1 MPADV
6 RGYLQHLQVQRKLSG
21 HTLDNYGRDLEQLL
35 ALMQERP
42 GAQLD
47 QLGQF
52 DIRRFASQLHA
63 RGVSASSIARKLS
76 AWRGFFRWLAL
87 QRPLAANP
95 VDGVKPPKRAKP
107 LPKALGVDDAVKLV
121 SSDVTVRDDDV
132 AGSLCDKAMFE
143 LLYSSG
149 LRVSE
154 LTSLDL
160 RYVREASHESQ
171 GWLDLDAA
179 EVTVTGK
186 GSKRRTVPV
195 GGAALAA
202 LKAWLAVRG
211 EPAAPVGSGA
221 KAEYDGEGESEGRR
235 EAEPPGT
242 GKDKPGASTNP
253 DDVHA
258 LFLNARGRRITPRV
272 VQARIKAHAQ
282 SLGIAADVHP
292 HMLRH
297 SFASHV
303 LQSSGDLRAV
313 QEMLGHASIASTQV
327 YTALDFQR
335 LAQVYDAAHPRAKK
349 QDEQG

>member
-6 RGYLQHLQVQRKLSG
+6 NGYLLHLQVQRKLSA
-21 HTLDNYGRDLEQLL
+21 HTLDNYRRDLVQLLTLMQARPGARLEQLN
-35 ALMQERP
+35 
-42 GAQLD
+42 
-47 QLGQF
+47 QF

-63 RGVSASSIARKLS
+63 SGLSASSIARKLS
-76 AWRGFFRWLAL
+76 AWRGFFSWLAL
-87 QRPLAANP
+87 QQPLAANP
-95 VDGVKPPKRAKP
+95 VDGVKPPKRAKT

-154 LTSLDL
+154 LTSLDV
-160 RYVREASHESQ
+160 RYVRDATHESQ
-171 GWLDLDAA
+171 GWLDLDAG

-195 GGAALAA
+195 GGAALQA
-202 LKAWLAVRG
+202 LKAWLAARPPQASPEGKARVPVA
-211 EPAAPVGSGA
+211 PADA
-221 KAEYDGEGESEGRR
+221 
-235 EAEPPGT
+235 
-242 GKDKPGASTNP
+242 
-253 DDVHA
+253 HA
-258 LFLNARGRRITPRV
+258 LFLSARGRRMTPRV
-272 VQARIKAHAQ
+272 VQSRIKAHAQ

-292 HMLRH
+292 HVLRH

-313 QEMLGHASIASTQV
+313 QELLGHASIASTQV

-349 QDEQG
+349 KDDKD

>member
-1 MPADV
+1 MDTDSLPADV
-6 RGYLQHLQVQRKLSG
+6 DGYLQYLQVQRKLSD
-21 HTLDNYGRDLEQLL
+21 HTLDSYRRDLAQLL
-35 ALMQERP
+35 SLMQERP

-47 QLGQF
+47 QLTQF

-63 RGVSASSIARKLS
+63 RALSASSIARKLS
-76 AWRGFFRWLAL
+76 AWRGFFGWLAL

-95 VDGVKPPKRAKP
+95 VDGVKPPKRAKT

-121 SSDVTVRDDDV
+121 STDVTVKDDDV
-132 AGSLCDKAMFE
+132 AGSLCNKAMFE

-160 RYVREASHESQ
+160 HYVREASHESR
-171 GWLDLDAA
+171 GWVNLDAA

-186 GSKRRTVPV
+186 GNKRRTVPV
-195 GGAALAA
+195 GGAAMIA
-202 LKAWLAVRG
+202 LNAWLAVRG
-211 EPAAPVGSGA
+211 TDAVQGQRKTAAS
-221 KAEYDGEGESEGRR
+221 SR
-235 EAEPPGT
+235 
-242 GKDKPGASTNP
+242 P
-253 DDVHA
+253 DDTYA
-258 LFLNARGRRITPRV
+258 LFLNARGRRITPRA
-272 VQARIKAHAQ
+272 VQTRIKAHAQ

-292 HMLRH
+292 HVLRH

-349 QDEQG
+349 QDEPD

>member
-1 MPADV
+1 MGTGDSPSKPGTGVDRDVHTEWDAGAGADLDA
-6 RGYLQHLQVQRKLSG
+6 YLLYLQVQRKLAD
-21 HTLDNYGRDLEQLL
+21 HTLHNYRRDLEQLL
-35 ALMQERP
+35 ALMPARP
-42 GAQLD
+42 NPRVPLTQLT
-47 QLGQF
+47 QF

-63 RGVSASSIARKLS
+63 SGQSASSIARKLS
-76 AWRGFFRWLAL
+76 AWRGFFRWLAQ

-95 VDGVKPPKRAKP
+95 VDGVKPPKRAKT
-107 LPKALGVDDAVKLV
+107 LPKALGVEDAVKLV
-121 SSDVTVRDDDV
+121 SSDVRIRDDDV

-154 LTSLDL
+154 LTGLDAS
-160 RYVREASHESQ
+160 YVRDGSYESQ

-186 GSKRRTVPV
+186 GSKRRTVPI

-202 LKAWLAVRG
+202 LQAWLAVRG
-211 EPAAPVGSGA
+211 NNAAREPG
-221 KAEYDGEGESEGRR
+221 
-235 EAEPPGT
+235 
-242 GKDKPGASTNP
+242 
-253 DDVHA
+253 DVHA
-258 LFLNARGRRITPRV
+258 LFVNARGRRISPRT
-272 VQARIKAHAQ
+272 VQTRIKAHAQ

-292 HMLRH
+292 HVLRH

-349 QDEQG
+349 QDDH

>member
-6 RGYLQHLQVQRKLSG
+6 NGYLQYLQVQRKLSG
-21 HTLDNYGRDLEQLL
+21 HTLDSYRRDLAQLL
-35 ALMQERP
+35 SLMQERP
-42 GAQLD
+42 GTQPD
-47 QLGQF
+47 QLTQF

-63 RGVSASSIARKLS
+63 RALSASSIARKLS
-76 AWRGFFRWLAL
+76 AWRGFFSWLAL

-95 VDGVKPPKRAKP
+95 VDGVKPPKRAKT
-107 LPKALGVDDAVKLV
+107 LPNALGVDDAVKLV
-121 SSDVTVRDDDV
+121 SSDVLVKDDDV
-132 AGSLCDKAMFE
+132 ASSLCNKAMFE

-160 RYVREASHESQ
+160 RYVREASHESR
-171 GWLDLDAA
+171 GWIDLDAG

-186 GSKRRTVPV
+186 GNKRRTVPV
-195 GGAALAA
+195 GGAAMTA
-202 LKAWLAVRG
+202 LKAWLAMRG
-211 EPAAPVGSGA
+211 SDASPAEG
-221 KAEYDGEGESEGRR
+221 KATAVQR
-235 EAEPPGT
+235 
-242 GKDKPGASTNP
+242 P

-258 LFLNARGRRITPRV
+258 LFLTARGRRITSRA
-272 VQARIKAHAQ
+272 VQSRIKAHAQ

-292 HMLRH
+292 HVLRH

-349 QDEQG
+349 QDEPG